1 MSDFKVMCTENLE
14 DIITRIGS
22 LRAVLGLIHNQLQRE
37 KTAADALYSA
47 MDTLKHIETDLAAD
61 LGSAPDA
68 SEEATV

>member
-37 KTAADALYSA
+37 KAADALYSA